1 MKKRKLT
8 TVLLSLVLC
17 VGMLTPAGF
26 AAAADEAFDV
36 AAVGV
41 LDTDP
46 QGSVVDFGSSYL
58 WQVKCNKDLYSG
70 PESDAVGDKLKTFVQ
85 SEIGDYIAIN
95 GKTVTQWNQESFN
108 SVMIHISINAK
119 NGQYF
124 EMNTSAMLDGLLS
137 LDTDN
142 TVTFLPGL
150 PAGDGSKLEKAVTFK
165 LAAGSREPFVRAAE
179 AEVITTT
186 TTEAVDP
193 STIPF
198 DVAAVGVLDQTPQ
211 KGLHDFGSSYLWQI
225 DFTKDFYDTE
235 QMANGR
241 KDHVQSELGE
251 YIVINGKTV
260 TQWNTQLFNSVQI
273 HVATNPSFGQYLEMN
288 TDSLL
293 DGLVDESTDNTVTIL
308 KGFPCAGGTALENSV
323 SFRLAAGSAE
333 PFARLDEPVDEPAQT
348 TTTPAK
354 TEKTTTTGKFQIVDE
369 SGPDAASG
377 PSDGNT
383 PGGPG
388 IGWIIGIAAAAV
400 VIAGGIVVIVLWKKG
415 ILFRKPS
422 SEAED
427 DADHPAE

>member
-1 MKKRKLT
+1 M
-8 TVLLSLVLC
+8 
-17 VGMLTPAGF
+17 
-26 AAAADEAFDV
+26 
-36 AAVGV
+36 
-41 LDTDP
+41 
-46 QGSVVDFGSSYL
+46 
-58 WQVKCNKDLYSG
+58 
-70 PESDAVGDKLKTFVQ
+70 
-85 SEIGDYIAIN
+85 
-95 GKTVTQWNQESFN
+95 
-108 SVMIHISINAK
+108 
-119 NGQYF
+119 
-124 EMNTSAMLDGLLS
+124 
-137 LDTDN
+137 
-142 TVTFLPGL
+142 
-150 PAGDGSKLEKAVTFK
+150 
-165 LAAGSREPFVRAAE
+165 
-179 AEVITTT
+179 
-186 TTEAVDP
+186 
-193 STIPF
+193 
-198 DVAAVGVLDQTPQ
+198 
-211 KGLHDFGSSYLWQI
+211 
-225 DFTKDFYDTE
+225 
-235 QMANGR
+235 
-241 KDHVQSELGE
+241 
-251 YIVINGKTV
+251 
-260 TQWNTQLFNSVQI
+260 TQWNTELFNSVQI

-354 TEKTTTTGKFQIVDE
+354 PEKTTTTGKFQIVDE